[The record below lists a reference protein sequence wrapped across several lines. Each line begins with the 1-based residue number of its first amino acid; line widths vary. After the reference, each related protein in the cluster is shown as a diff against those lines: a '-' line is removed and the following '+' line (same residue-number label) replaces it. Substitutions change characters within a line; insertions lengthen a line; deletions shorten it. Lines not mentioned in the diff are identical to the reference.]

1 MQWIK
6 STRPS
11 TDDIRAKLCDD
22 PALSQYLICYLRFI
36 ASFHLQANEDAFS
49 PFLPDGKSIAD
60 FVRLEVEPVDHEAD
74 QIQCVALVNEI
85 GCVRWPRVRD
95 MVWFASILTCF
106 SMPDFPSFAA
116 SRFASSS

>member
-11 TDDIRAKLCDD
+11 TEDIRAKLCDD
-22 PALSQYLICYLRFI
+22 LALSQYLICYLRFI
-36 ASFHLQANEDAFS
+36 ASFHLQANEDSFS

-85 GCVRWPRVRD
+85 GCVGSAH
-95 MVWFASILTCF
+95 FK
-106 SMPDFPSFAA
+106 
-116 SRFASSS
+116 

>member
-11 TDDIRAKLCDD
+11 TEDIRAKLCDD

-36 ASFHLQANEDAFS
+36 ASFHLQANEDAFL

-85 GCVRWPRVRD
+85 GCVRLHLDDSPCV
-95 MVWFASILTCF
+95 
-106 SMPDFPSFAA
+106 
-116 SRFASSS
+116 